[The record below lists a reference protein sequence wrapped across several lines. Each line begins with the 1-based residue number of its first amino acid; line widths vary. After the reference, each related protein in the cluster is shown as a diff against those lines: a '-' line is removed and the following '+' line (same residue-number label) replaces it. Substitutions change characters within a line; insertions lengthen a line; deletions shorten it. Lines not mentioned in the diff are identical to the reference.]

1 MSESMIFHHPLPIV
15 DNGRSGSQV
24 RPYQMLQ
31 AFRSLG
37 LDVEVIAGYAAERS
51 QRSQRVREQLRKG
64 RRFSFVYSE
73 SSTLPTLLTEPSHM
87 PISPKVDFGL
97 LIEMR
102 ATGIPI
108 GLYYRDVNWRF
119 AHFRGMANW
128 YKRAVMIPFYKYD
141 WRQYKRIVDYLFIP
155 SLKMAEALPSHW
167 PEDRLGILPPGCKVY
182 DVQKKCYTNNNHL
195 RLFYVGGVTPP
206 AYDLKPMIELLKN
219 ISSSVQLIL
228 CCRPKEWDLVKGY
241 YCIDDDT
248 KVSIVHASG
257 DELAKFYE
265 QADLF
270 LLLWTPYSYL
280 DFAVPVKLLESLG
293 YGLPVLTNAGTE
305 AARFVAANNIGWV
318 VNNIDEARHLLH
330 WLRDNPAKLVK
341 KRQQVM
347 QIREQH
353 TWLERAK
360 TAAKMLTSMFLV
372 KKKRE
377 VSM

>member
-1 MSESMIFHHPLPIV
+1 MIFHHPLPIV

-141 WRQYKRIVDYLFIP
+141 WRQY
-155 SLKMAEALPSHW
+155 
-167 PEDRLGILPPGCKVY
+167 
-182 DVQKKCYTNNNHL
+182 
-195 RLFYVGGVTPP
+195 
-206 AYDLKPMIELLKN
+206 
-219 ISSSVQLIL
+219 
-228 CCRPKEWDLVKGY
+228 
-241 YCIDDDT
+241 
-248 KVSIVHASG
+248 
-257 DELAKFYE
+257 
-265 QADLF
+265 
-270 LLLWTPYSYL
+270 
-280 DFAVPVKLLESLG
+280 
-293 YGLPVLTNAGTE
+293 
-305 AARFVAANNIGWV
+305 
-318 VNNIDEARHLLH
+318 
-330 WLRDNPAKLVK
+330 
-341 KRQQVM
+341 
-347 QIREQH
+347 
-353 TWLERAK
+353 
-360 TAAKMLTSMFLV
+360 
-372 KKKRE
+372 
-377 VSM
+377 